1 MTLPLQGKYLLVGIG
16 LCIKIYLPSPPRM
29 TCIFYYQ
36 DQNNH
41 PPHNSQ
47 FSTLHVLLDLY
58 WDAETCRAI
67 SGAPRKRPSVHKYWI
82 MNWECVMTTAK
93 EEVSTFNLHLQP
105 KRALPVNH
113 PQLNKGCVSPIHNTI
128 TKRAVIFFPI
138 SFHYYLLVTFT
149 SGINNTMT
157 IQTKRKSSNVN
168 KFFMISYMLG

>member
-58 WDAETCRAI
+58 WDAETYRTI
-67 SGAPRKRPSVHKYWI
+67 SGAPRIRPSVHKPWI
-82 MNWECVMTTAK
+82 MNWECVMTKAK

-105 KRALPVNH
+105 KKSITCEPSTAEQGLCLTNTQHHHKEGCYLFPH
-113 PQLNKGCVSPIHNTI
+113 QLSLLFTCHFHFRNKQYDDYPD
-128 TKRAVIFFPI
+128 
-138 SFHYYLLVTFT
+138 
-149 SGINNTMT
+149 
-157 IQTKRKSSNVN
+157 
-168 KFFMISYMLG
+168 